1 MLNINPDIVCQIISK
16 ANEFQAKEEVTFSE
30 DFEDNTEYEYDI
42 SQVLADHKDDLSYLE
57 VKNIINELERDQKID
72 LLALLYIGRED
83 YENFSEARK
92 VAGEN
97 LMPDLTH
104 YLFSKP
110 QIGEFL
116 ERGLKILGY
125 TCE

>member
-16 ANEFQAKEEVTFSE
+16 AKEFQVKEEVTFPE
-30 DFEDNTEYEYDI
+30 DLPDTEYEYDA
-42 SQVLADHKDDLSYLE
+42 SQVLADHEDDLTYVE

-72 LLALLYIGRED
+72 LLALLYLGRED
-83 YENFSEARK
+83 YENFDEARK
-92 VAGEN
+92 CAGEN

-116 ERGLKILGY
+116 ERGLKIVGHV
-125 TCE
+125 CE